1 MSLFTVVVLLLV
13 AINLVAFF
21 AYGIDKRRAR
31 HHKWRIPES
40 VLLGLAAFG
49 GGLGSYAGMRVF
61 HHKTNHRKFIILVP
75 VLMIAQVALL
85 VWALVAIDF

>member
-1 MSLFTVVVLLLV
+1 MLVL
-13 AINLVAFF
+13 INLVAFF

-40 VLLGLAAFG
+40 VLLGLAAVG
-49 GGLGSYAGMRVF
+49 GGLGAYAGMRVF

-75 VLMIAQVALL
+75 VLMIAQVALI
-85 VWALVAIDF
+85 VWALLVIDF

>member
-1 MSLFTVVVLLLV
+1 MFTVMVLLLV
-13 AINLVAFF
+13 VVNLVAFF

-40 VLLGLAAFG
+40 VLLGLAAVG
-49 GGLGSYAGMRVF
+49 GGLGAYAGMRVF

-75 VLMIAQVALL
+75 VLMLAQVALI
-85 VWALVAIDF
+85 VWALLVIDF

>member
-1 MSLFTVVVLLLV
+1 MFTVMVLLLV
-13 AINLVAFF
+13 VVNLVAFF

-40 VLLGLAAFG
+40 VLLGLAAVG
-49 GGLGSYAGMRVF
+49 GGLGAYEGMRVF

-75 VLMIAQVALL
+75 VLMLAQVALI
-85 VWALVAIDF
+85 VWALLVIDF

>member
-1 MSLFTVVVLLLV
+1 MFTVMVLLLV
-13 AINLVAFF
+13 LVNLVAFF

-40 VLLGLAAFG
+40 VLLGLAAVG
-49 GGLGSYAGMRVF
+49 GGLGAYAGMRVF

-75 VLMIAQVALL
+75 VLMLAQVALI
-85 VWALVAIDF
+85 VWALLVIDF

>member
-1 MSLFTVVVLLLV
+1 MSMFTVMVLLLV
-13 AINLVAFF
+13 VVNLVAFF

-40 VLLGLAAFG
+40 VLLGLAAVG
-49 GGLGSYAGMRVF
+49 GGLGAYAGMRVF

-75 VLMIAQVALL
+75 VLMLAQVALI
-85 VWALVAIDF
+85 VWALLVIDF

>member
-1 MSLFTVVVLLLV
+1 MVLLLV
-13 AINLVAFF
+13 VVNLVAFF

-40 VLLGLAAFG
+40 VLLGLAAVG
-49 GGLGSYAGMRVF
+49 GGLGAYAGMRVF

-75 VLMIAQVALL
+75 VLMLAQVALI
-85 VWALVAIDF
+85 VWALLVIDF

>member
-1 MSLFTVVVLLLV
+1 MFTVMVLLLV
-13 AINLVAFF
+13 LVNLAAFF

-40 VLLGLAAFG
+40 VLLGLAAVG
-49 GGLGSYAGMRVF
+49 GGLGAYAGMRVF

-75 VLMIAQVALL
+75 VLMLAQVALI
-85 VWALVAIDF
+85 VWALLVIDF

>member
-1 MSLFTVVVLLLV
+1 MFTVMVLLLV
-13 AINLVAFF
+13 LVNLVAFF

-40 VLLGLAAFG
+40 VLLGLAAVG
-49 GGLGSYAGMRVF
+49 GGLGAYAGMRVF

-75 VLMIAQVALL
+75 VLMIAQVALI
-85 VWALVAIDF
+85 VWALLVIDF